1 MQKIYKALYESAR
14 SFGWMHSSASKGFFF
29 FLNDM
34 EDIRLHKYVELTLA
48 IVLSFITINL
58 VALTTQK
65 TLPDKYVPKINII

>member
-1 MQKIYKALYESAR
+1 MRVQEALA
-14 SFGWMHSSASKGFFF
+14 GCIPLPLKVFFF